1 MEFKDIEKLAMTDQP
16 FPGRPSLIEEA
27 CYIGLRGIY
36 REYRAKAISR
46 EHAQAEKRLMK
57 ASYESWKKQ
66 DELNTELFAQQ
77 QDRIRT
83 AETMVSQIVRG
94 VNAGEDVQSLYV
106 KCMRCIGALVG
117 NDLIMEVVQ
126 RGGQM
131 NGEKD
136 DAKT

>member
-1 MEFKDIEKLAMTDQP
+1 MKFDQIEQAARQNEEMPDSLTTAEQSAYLALRALYNDFRKKNITRERGGREKTKIKNAYEAAMEQDDLTF
-16 FPGRPSLIEEA
+16 SL
-27 CYIGLRGIY
+27 L
-36 REYRAKAISR
+36 
-46 EHAQAEKRLMK
+46 
-57 ASYESWKKQ
+57 
-66 DELNTELFAQQ
+66 AQQ
-77 QDRIRT
+77 QERIRT